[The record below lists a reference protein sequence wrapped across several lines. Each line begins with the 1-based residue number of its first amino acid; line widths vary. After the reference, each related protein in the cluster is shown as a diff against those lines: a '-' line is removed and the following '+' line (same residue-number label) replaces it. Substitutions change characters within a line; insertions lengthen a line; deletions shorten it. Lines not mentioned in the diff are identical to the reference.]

1 MIPRSQECLSLA
13 APVALVQ
20 GSCGL
25 FPGIPCPDSLPAP
38 GSGQRRSRDL
48 GSVAL
53 EDAPGCCSQCPGM
66 GVQPCSVL
74 SWPGHLMVL
83 PPGWESW
90 GQPSERAGGL
100 LSWLQA
106 LGQGPSVPEFPGGEQ
121 EGAGPCRDCP
131 EQGGSTQGRAG
142 AGSIH
147 ISLLPFP
154 EAPPAAQAAPGV
166 LCPFQP
172 HLGRKGECAGDL
184 CPVSPGVGLE
194 LGTAGVEQC
203 PQRAALAARA
213 QGTWL
218 DGRWGLTVSP
228 GSCNA
233 AGRGTWSCLSRERSA
248 LGRAHPTPGLARKH
262 QPSLPFTEHSHHHES
277 PGLSQCSS
285 QGWAEPPAAGA
296 AGPWQSWGSAGFQWV
311 LLHVSIVGVPI
322 HGLHPCPCM
331 RVTCCP
337 AAPWL

>member
-1 MIPRSQECLSLA
+1 
-13 APVALVQ
+13 
-20 GSCGL
+20 
-25 FPGIPCPDSLPAP
+25 
-38 GSGQRRSRDL
+38 
-48 GSVAL
+48 
-53 EDAPGCCSQCPGM
+53 M

-172 HLGRKGECAGDL
+172 RLGRKGECAGDL
-184 CPVSPGVGLE
+184 CPVSPDVGLE

-218 DGRWGLTVSP
+218 DGRWGADSVPRLLQCCWTGHLELLESGEVCTWQ
-228 GSCNA
+228 GSSHPRLGQEA
-233 AGRGTWSCLSRERSA
+233 PA
-248 LGRAHPTPGLARKH
+248 L
-262 QPSLPFTEHSHHHES
+262 
-277 PGLSQCSS
+277 
-285 QGWAEPPAAGA
+285 PA
-296 AGPWQSWGSAGFQWV
+296 
-311 LLHVSIVGVPI
+311 LH
-322 HGLHPCPCM
+322 
-331 RVTCCP
+331 
-337 AAPWL
+337 